1 MTISSHHATLSRHRR
16 IWRSSLQQTMKAEIV
31 ERGVSFM
38 SAIQNDPPQKGKGG
52 PSRVVKFDEAL
63 RGTGSCLDTT

>member
-1 MTISSHHATLSRHRR
+1 
-16 IWRSSLQQTMKAEIV
+16 MKAEIV